1 MMPWLKP
8 RRSGIGGL
16 ASQGAKPVDRC
27 VLAKGTNTRPTT
39 RSWRASCGS
48 MPFRP
53 GLDNLNRNITQLKSS
68 AWPGCVPR
76 SRGHGTAIGQPRD
89 YSRNARLIWSV
100 NGFIRNEMTVR
111 SVVRM
116 NASTGMPGLRLSGSN
131 EPSLPSSSLIRT
143 L

>member
-1 MMPWLKP
+1 MMPWIKP
-8 RRSGIGGL
+8 HAEAELARWPVRALSPSTDVYEADDKKLEGILQFHAFQAWIGQHRTVEKR
-16 ASQGAKPVDRC
+16 AAFPGAV
-27 VLAKGTNTRPTT
+27 
-39 RSWRASCGS
+39 
-48 MPFRP
+48 
-53 GLDNLNRNITQLKSS
+53 
-68 AWPGCVPR
+68 
-76 SRGHGTAIGQPRD
+76 GHGTAIAQLRD

-143 L
+143 V

>member
-1 MMPWLKP
+1 MPWIKP
-8 RRSGIGGL
+8 HAEAELAGWPVRAQSPSTDVCWRRAPIRTDDKKGG
-16 ASQGAKPVDRC
+16 AVFPAAV
-27 VLAKGTNTRPTT
+27 
-39 RSWRASCGS
+39 
-48 MPFRP
+48 
-53 GLDNLNRNITQLKSS
+53 
-68 AWPGCVPR
+68 
-76 SRGHGTAIGQPRD
+76 GHGTAIGRLRD

-116 NASTGMPGLRLSGSN
+116 NASTGMPGLRLSGSS